1 MVVRLKGCDGAS
13 ETLLAFLLLEVD
25 ARDVPGDDALDREEF
40 APFTAPVAEV
50 PELPFLTA
58 GGFEGLSLP
67 PGAARFLQI
76 RHQCLINIDWKLLIP
91 LLDHVSL

>member
-1 MVVRLKGCDGAS
+1 
-13 ETLLAFLLLEVD
+13 LLLEVD

-40 APFTAPVAEV
+40 APFTPLAAAV

-58 GGFEGLSLP
+58 GGFDGLSLP

-76 RHQCLINIDWKLLIP
+76 AHQCLIDIDRQSHIP
-91 LLDHVSL
+91 LLDHVSLERQRSDDAM